1 MAISQML
8 DQLSRH
14 LQDLQKKLI
23 DTRKELHEKQQG
35 ATLTPYQMLDLL
47 QNSEKFSWMQP
58 MTTLIVEIDTLVD
71 DKNLDPNSQHLQQ
84 FIARTRSLVFDGV
97 DKAFKDAFE
106 EGSAVN
112 AELLESHQRLSYFL
126 ESIPDTRS

>member
-1 MAISQML
+1 ML

-23 DTRKELHEKQQG
+23 DTHKELHEKQQG

-71 DKNLDPNSQHLQQ
+71 DKNLDPN
-84 FIARTRSLVFDGV
+84 ARTRSLVFDGV